1 MAHIVFKGLTKA
13 DDPIL
18 EEILPTPKGAR
29 TLRLPA
35 NPMAVSMLYGI
46 PMMLLCF
53 AALLIKRNMMNDFPM
68 VRSLL
73 PLGLLLGL
81 ACCFVHEWLHAL
93 PQPKGATAYIGLIPR
108 HFMFYMKCKEPLSRG
123 RFILMSLLPVVLGVL
138 PLAGFMLSGSQEL
151 NAILWP
157 MAMIGLVSPSP
168 DYQHVAQV
176 LRQVPKG
183 ARIQDSEDGM
193 CWYLAD

>member
-13 DDPIL
+13 DDPML
-18 EEILPTPKGAR
+18 AEVLPRPEGAR

-35 NPMAVSMLYGI
+35 NVMAVSMIYGV
-46 PMMLLCF
+46 PFMLLCF
-53 AALLIKRNMMNDFPM
+53 AALLIKARMMGDFPIA
-68 VRSLL
+68 RSLL
-73 PLGLLLGL
+73 PLGVVLGV
-81 ACCFVHEWLHAL
+81 AGCFVHEWLHAL

-108 HFMFYMKCKEPLSRG
+108 QFMFYMKCKEPLSRG
-123 RFILMSLLPVVLGVL
+123 RFILMSLLPMALGVL
-138 PLAGFMLSGSQEL
+138 PLAVFMLCSSQAW

-168 DYQHVAQV
+168 DYLHVAQV

-183 ARIQDSEDGM
+183 ACIQDAEEGM
-193 CWYLAD
+193 CWYLP